1 MNEFRNKQEKKD
13 KLCSFR
19 KRIRDAGIYTSVSLF
34 LFTKCKMQ
42 RMLLILSVL
51 SERNVATS

>member
-1 MNEFRNKQEKKD
+1 MNEFRNKQEKKY

-42 RMLLILSVL
+42 RMSLIYKMLLENDICMS
-51 SERNVATS
+51 

>member
-1 MNEFRNKQEKKD
+1 MNEFRNKQEKRD

-42 RMLLILSVL
+42 RMSLIYKVLLENDICM
-51 SERNVATS
+51 A

>member
-1 MNEFRNKQEKKD
+1 MNEFRNKQEKRD

-19 KRIRDAGIYTSVSLF
+19 KRILDAGIYTSVSLF

-42 RMLLILSVL
+42 RMSLIYKVLLENDICM
-51 SERNVATS
+51 A